1 MVLCDVFLRV
11 KPSQDVLNIF
21 WMLFHLLGLSA
32 NLWASWLLKKK
43 WNAFGSYKLLLGT
56 SIFSNVFA
64 LVVHLYLPINFMLRS
79 VTGVQWSLGSF
90 LCTVLPPMANFA
102 LAASILSLLAVAMEH
117 YFMNMQKE
125 EVSLRDAENT
135 TVLVWAIASLLTA
148 PQFCQCGMVS
158 EAFIDAGN
166 CVQGWQYTES
176 GRLYE
181 ASKLILQYAIP
192 FAVIANLFIKV
203 HIYPLGWRKCS
214 KFRRC
219 LSIFT
224 DLLTGVFLGAA
235 VYFFPVRTVMSSWDR
250 SADGSSFPDVATVN
264 QVLEFFAVFC
274 CIATPFEFI
283 EILNDEDVKA
293 PHHKTAAL
301 RGEYKEA
308 QAIQVKKGNLSEKIF
323 KEKPSDEFL
332 KSLINE
338 EPLRLKN
345 EIIV

>member
-1 MVLCDVFLRV
+1 MLLCDAFTRV
-11 KPSQDVLNIF
+11 KPSKDILNVV

-32 NLWASWLLKKK
+32 NIWAFWLLKKK
-43 WNAFGSYKLLLGT
+43 WNTLGSHKLLLGT

-79 VTGVQWSLGSF
+79 VTGLQWSLGSS
-90 LCTVLPPMANFA
+90 LCTVLPPIANFA
-102 LAASILSLLAVAMEH
+102 LTASILGLLAVAMDN
-117 YFMNMQKE
+117 YFKNIHND
-125 EVSLRDAENT
+125 EVSSRDAENT

-158 EAFIDAGN
+158 QAYLDAGN

-181 ASKLILQYAIP
+181 ASRLILQYIIP
-192 FAVIANLFIKV
+192 FAIIGNLFIKV
-203 HIYPLGWRKCS
+203 HIYPFGWKNRSKC
-214 KFRRC
+214 RRF
-219 LSIFT
+219 LSILT
-224 DLLTGVFLGAA
+224 DLVTGVFVGAA
-235 VYFFPVRTVMSSWDR
+235 AYLFPVQTVMASWGR
-250 SADGSSFPDVATVN
+250 SVNGSPFPDVATVS
-264 QVLEFFAVFC
+264 QVLEFFAVFL

-283 EILNDEDVKA
+283 EILNDEDIKA
-293 PHHKTAAL
+293 PCYETDAL
-301 RGEYKEA
+301 GEYQPVD
-308 QAIQVKKGNLSEKIF
+308 QAIKINKGNLSEKIF
-323 KEKPSDEFL
+323 KEKPSDELL